1 MSEVELYRP
10 SNCDEGEW
18 FHGRFCYKCA
28 KFPNSIEAK
37 KQCMIFLRSNA
48 YSIGDPEYPRE
59 WRYVD
64 ESPICTA
71 FKDRDEFN
79 AERRAKRKPKYIAIS
94 GNDLFDSASSTDT
107 SQ

>member
-1 MSEVELYRP
+1 METELYRP

-28 KFPNSIEAK
+28 KFPHSIAAK

-48 YSIGDPEYPRE
+48 YHVTDKEYPRE

-64 ESPICTA
+64 ESPTCTA

-79 AERRAKRKPKYIAIS
+79 AERRAKRKPKLIA
-94 GNDLFDSASSTDT
+94 T
-107 SQ
+107 SCDDMFAPANR